1 MCAAWINSK
10 LTRGT
15 RGICLPLLPKSRPK
29 DKIKTKLK
37 AIKWENAAA
46 SEQEMQETR
55 NLGDNL

>member
-29 DKIKTKLK
+29 DKTKTKGK
-37 AIKWENAAA
+37 EMHWENAAA
-46 SEQEMQETR
+46 SEQEMQEAR
-55 NLGDNL
+55 NVGENL